1 MKTFDILVRPNGET
15 ILETRGYSGEQCQ
28 EASRFL
34 EQALGRTINEQ
45 RTAEFY
51 EPASEHVSQRA
62 TQQTGG

>member
-1 MKTFDILVRPNGET
+1 MKTIEILVRPNGET
-15 ILETRGYSGEQCQ
+15 ALETRGYSGEQCQ
-28 EASRFL
+28 LASRFL

-51 EPASEHVSQRA
+51 EPAFEHAHERA